1 MKVNPVGK
9 KLSEVELAYI
19 AGFLDADGCIM
30 ATIEPHKEKRYR
42 FRVRITL
49 KITQS
54 KKEIIK
60 WFHKSLKHGSV
71 QQNRTIFD
79 WITRDQEAVYQ
90 ILNDLMPYLKVKKT
104 QAEYAQKIISTVVEN
119 KKDFLRIASLADAL
133 SRLNVRSKNRRKNY
147 VAMIKKSFS
156 PND

>member
-30 ATIEPHKEKRYR
+30 ATIEPHKEKRYG
-42 FRVRITL
+42 FRVRVTL

-54 KKEIIK
+54 KKEIID
-60 WFHKSLKHGSV
+60 WFRMSLVDGSV
-71 QQNRTIFD
+71 YRNRTTFD
-79 WITRDQEAVYQ
+79 WITRDQKAVYR
-90 ILNDLMPYLKVKKT
+90 ILQELKPYLKVKKA
-104 QAEYAQKIISTVVEN
+104 QSEYAQKIISTIVES
-119 KKDFLRIASLADAL
+119 KKDFLRIARLADSL

-147 VAMIKKSFS
+147 VTMIKDSFS